1 MSEGFEVPL
10 RAFVV
15 LDSSVPLG
23 GAVGR
28 WGCSGEVGVGPRDL
42 VLSVDVGLP
51 LVIDLSSPPID
62 CW

>member
-1 MSEGFEVPL
+1 MLEGFEVPL

-23 GAVGR
+23 GGVRVQWGGRGRTWAV
-28 WGCSGEVGVGPRDL
+28 
-42 VLSVDVGLP
+42 VLLVDVGLP